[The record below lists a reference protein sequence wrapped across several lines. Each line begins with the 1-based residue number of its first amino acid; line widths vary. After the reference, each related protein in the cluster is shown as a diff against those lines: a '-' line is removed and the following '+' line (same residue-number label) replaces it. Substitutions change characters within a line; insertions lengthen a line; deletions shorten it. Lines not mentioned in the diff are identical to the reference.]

1 MIGTRAGLVGSKD
14 VSESQIILILSS
26 IMVVLPDAYSINSE
40 SNGEL
45 TILFIPFICPAC
57 SSVGLDTKY
66 SQKLTVS
73 AYK

>member
-1 MIGTRAGLVGSKD
+1 
-14 VSESQIILILSS
+14 
-26 IMVVLPDAYSINSE
+26 MVVLPDAYSINSE